1 MSNAS
6 RRTYTID
13 EFGER
18 YGPKRTLT
26 YSLIKNRKLKA
37 VRVGSKT
44 LIRHDDAEA
53 WLASLPDLHDGEAA

>member
-1 MSNAS
+1 MRAYN
-6 RRTYTID
+6 ID

-26 YSLIKNRKLKA
+26 YSLIKEGRLTA

-53 WLASLPDLHDGEAA
+53 WLASLPKHTT

>member
-1 MSNAS
+1 MQRA
-6 RRTYTID
+6 YTVE
-13 EFGER
+13 EFGDL

-26 YSLIKNRKLKA
+26 YSLIREGHLTA

-53 WLASLPDLHDGEAA
+53 WLANLPKHET